1 VSEVIAH
8 QSSIDTRLKLGL
20 QSTEYF
26 DVIRAVISLGIT
38 CIKKPLESN
47 LSGATLKGNKV
58 KIIFVNSA
66 KTLGH
71 QNFTIAHE
79 IYHCLYDENLTSRAC
94 QTEVLNGDSAN
105 EQIANSFATYLLM
118 PEDGIYHQLRLRGK
132 VGPRLKLEDIVG
144 LEQYFGVSRR
154 SICWRLEDL
163 VLITRSDSDAF
174 NYHVI
179 QGVRNLGKDIQL
191 YQPTNDSIII
201 SDYVAKAREALDR
214 GLITHSR
221 FDELLAGAGLNQ
233 DLSDELDD
241 TIIVD

>member
-1 VSEVIAH
+1 MSEIRAH
-8 QSSIDTRLKLGL
+8 QLSIDIRLKLGL

-38 CIKKPLESN
+38 CVKRPLESN
-47 LSGATLKGNKV
+47 LSGATLKGKKV

-71 QNFTIAHE
+71 QNFTVAHE
-79 IYHCLYDENLTSRAC
+79 LYHCLYDDNLTSKAC
-94 QTEVLNGDSAN
+94 KTEVLNGESDSEREAD
-105 EQIANSFATYLLM
+105 SFATHLLM

-132 VGPRLKLEDIVG
+132 TDIKLGLKEVVA

-163 VLITRSDSDAF
+163 KLITRSESDAF
-174 NYHVI
+174 NNNVI
-179 QGVRNLGKDIQL
+179 AGVRNLGKDIKL
-191 YQPTNDSIII
+191 YQPTNEISVI
-201 SDYVAKAREALDR
+201 SDYVAKARDALDR
-214 GLITHSR
+214 SLITESR
-221 FDELLAGAGLNQ
+221 FNELMADAGLDQ
-233 DLSDELDD
+233 DLYEELED